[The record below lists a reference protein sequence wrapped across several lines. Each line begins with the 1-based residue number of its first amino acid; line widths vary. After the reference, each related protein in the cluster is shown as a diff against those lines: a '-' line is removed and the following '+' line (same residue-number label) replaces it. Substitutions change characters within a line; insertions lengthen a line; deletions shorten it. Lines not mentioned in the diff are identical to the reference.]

1 MRNPSSDPHAV
12 PVGASTVVV
21 GSIAGLAGSLGAV
34 WIGLGPLGVWLS
46 VGVLYGVASAL
57 LLGRRAI
64 GPGPGLI
71 WSLAFAFLLWVAR
84 VGIAH
89 VFPGSAGSSL
99 SEEAQASLP
108 LLAGFLLCL
117 GTPVG
122 LLVGWWQGFR
132 APHGR
137 PPFSLPRALIV
148 GGLAG
153 IVGGWA
159 FGAWMK
165 QVGMFPLIAEL
176 VGSTSEET
184 GRLVH
189 FVIAVT
195 IGASFGLLFQRDVRG
210 YGSCLGWGMAYG
222 FFWWFLGGFTL
233 LQLLRGMP
241 VDWSQEQAGRLIGS
255 LIGHVNYGLL
265 VGLIYRS
272 LDRLWVGFFH
282 ESDPLN
288 REVEGPGI
296 RTLQSLGW
304 GAVASVGGGLLFG
317 VVMWQT
323 GVLPTVARL
332 VGGSSALFGF
342 WVHMAIS
349 AIIGMTYG
357 FLFRYESPDLG
368 SGIAWGLVYGLIW
381 WFVGP
386 LTLMPTLLGKPL
398 AWDAAALATALPS
411 LIGHLVYGAAVGSV
425 FHVLECRQRAWAL
438 LDPRIAEGERKRQ
451 RHVGT
456 PAPAVWL
463 FNLGVGILLVV
474 LLV

>member
-1 MRNPSSDPHAV
+1 
-12 PVGASTVVV
+12 
-21 GSIAGLAGSLGAV
+21 
-34 WIGLGPLGVWLS
+34 
-46 VGVLYGVASAL
+46 
-57 LLGRRAI
+57 
-64 GPGPGLI
+64 
-71 WSLAFAFLLWVAR
+71 
-84 VGIAH
+84 
-89 VFPGSAGSSL
+89 
-99 SEEAQASLP
+99 
-108 LLAGFLLCL
+108 
-117 GTPVG
+117 
-122 LLVGWWQGFR
+122 
-132 APHGR
+132 
-137 PPFSLPRALIV
+137 
-148 GGLAG
+148 
-153 IVGGWA
+153 
-159 FGAWMK
+159 MK

-222 FFWWFLGGFTL
+222 FFWWFLGGLTL

-342 WVHMAIS
+342 
-349 AIIGMTYG
+349 
-357 FLFRYESPDLG
+357 
-368 SGIAWGLVYGLIW
+368 
-381 WFVGP
+381 
-386 LTLMPTLLGKPL
+386 
-398 AWDAAALATALPS
+398 
-411 LIGHLVYGAAVGSV
+411 
-425 FHVLECRQRAWAL
+425 
-438 LDPRIAEGERKRQ
+438 
-451 RHVGT
+451 
-456 PAPAVWL
+456 
-463 FNLGVGILLVV
+463 
-474 LLV
+474 